1 VSLLL
6 MRKRDIVH
14 NRLHTKN
21 RKARMRNTR
30 GDILEWA
37 ESGRIKPEKVDS
49 ALAVSTALPDARA
62 WRQFIERM
70 LLWIGVTLI
79 AAGVIFFLAY
89 NWRSLDRFV
98 KFALVEGL
106 IIGAVGLSW
115 FYGLERPAGK
125 AALLAASLVSGALM
139 ALFGQTYQ
147 TGADPWELFANWALL
162 ILPWVLVARLPALW
176 MVWLALLNL
185 AIVLYYQA
193 FLGIFGLATSERS
206 LLWSLFGLNSIALIV
221 WEGCAL
227 KGLRWIRSRWAAR
240 LIATA
245 SGMAASM
252 IALYSVFDAREMG
265 PAALPAYLLW
275 MGAAFWFYRF
285 RMPDL
290 YVLAAGVLSLII
302 FIAAFLGRH
311 LLSNGGASAFLF
323 IGLVVIGL
331 SAGGAIWLKKVATE
345 ANV

>member
-1 VSLLL
+1 
-6 MRKRDIVH
+6 
-14 NRLHTKN
+14 
-21 RKARMRNTR
+21 MRNIR
-30 GDILEWA
+30 SDILEWA
-37 ESGRIKPEKVDS
+37 ENGRIKSERMDS
-49 ALAVSTALPDARA
+49 ALTVSAALPDAPA
-62 WRQFIERM
+62 WRHFIEQM

-79 AAGVIFFLAY
+79 ASGVIFFLAY
-89 NWRSLDRFV
+89 NWRALDRFV
-98 KFALVEGL
+98 KFALVEGV
-106 IIGAVGLSW
+106 IVGAVGLSW

-125 AALLAASLVSGALM
+125 AALLAASLISGALM

-176 MVWLALLNL
+176 IIWLSLLNL
-185 AIVLYYQA
+185 AIVLYHQA

-206 LLWSLFGLNSIALIV
+206 LLWSLFGLNSIALVV

-227 KGLRWIRSRWAAR
+227 KGVSWLRSRWAAR

-245 SGMAASM
+245 SGIAAST

-275 MGAAFWFYRF
+275 MGVAFWFYQF
-285 RMPDL
+285 RMLDL
-290 YVLAAGVLSLII
+290 YVLAAGILSLIV

-311 LLSNGGASAFLF
+311 LLSNGGASGFLF

-331 SAGGAIWLKKVATE
+331 SAGGAMWLKKVATE
-345 ANV
+345 ANA